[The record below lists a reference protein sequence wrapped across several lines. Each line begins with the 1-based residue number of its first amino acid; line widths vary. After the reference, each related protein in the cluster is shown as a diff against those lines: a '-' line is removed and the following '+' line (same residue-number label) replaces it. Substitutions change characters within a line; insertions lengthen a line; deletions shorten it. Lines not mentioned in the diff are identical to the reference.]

1 MRTSM
6 DLQYSHTVCTLLDH
20 RKTIFAPQLGQF
32 AAGWAA
38 RIAGPG
44 FERRIRLDGL
54 PPQLKLE
61 VQYALQRRNDE
72 RAAKAP
78 PVVVMAAV
86 RFLAASGASSL
97 LDRTRQ
103 EWRDHPGRPQKQAV
117 TQLTWFRAQIA
128 DLAKTFGLAL
138 PEHGHD

>member
-1 MRTSM
+1 
-6 DLQYSHTVCTLLDH
+6 
-20 RKTIFAPQLGQF
+20 
-32 AAGWAA
+32 
-38 RIAGPG
+38 
-44 FERRIRLDGL
+44 
-54 PPQLKLE
+54 

-117 TQLTWFRAQIA
+117 TQLAWFRAQIA
-128 DLAKTFGLAL
+128 DLAEGTSAT
-138 PEHGHD
+138 HGRCTVSDTAPGASWTSPASRSRS